1 MVSGKSDGRGIRR
14 SPGTGWVTTQTAAE
28 LLGVSKSTLDRLRR
42 ARRLEAAHH
51 DRSWWIRKDSL
62 EPVAQ
67 ERSRWIS
74 HATAAKLL
82 GAAPTT
88 VTAAVARGELH
99 TRGVA
104 HALPSLDRDEVEAWL
119 EARRQRKAAR
129 EARRLE
135 REAMSTAAPDDG
147 RVWLDAETVAI
158 MLGLSARR
166 IRQLATE
173 ERLPCTRRGR
183 RVWFLREHIEEICA
197 ARAFETHREHY
208 QQDS

>member
-1 MVSGKSDGRGIRR
+1 MVSGKSDGRGSRR
-14 SPGTGWVTTQTAAE
+14 SPGPGWVTTKSAAG

-42 ARRLEAAHH
+42 AGRVEAAHH

-74 HATAAKLL
+74 HATAAKFL

-104 HALPSLDRDEVEAWL
+104 HALPSLDRQEVEAWL
-119 EARRQRKAAR
+119 EARRQRKAER
-129 EARRLE
+129 EARRGE
-135 REAMSTAAPDDG
+135 REAMSTARPDDG
-147 RVWLDAETVAI
+147 RVGMDAETVAI

-166 IRQLATE
+166 VRQLAVE

-183 RVWFLREHIEEICA
+183 RVWFLREHIEEVSA
-197 ARAFETHREHY
+197 ARAFV
-208 QQDS
+208 QNQDRLGP